1 MRLNVEEMNF
11 LAALDTATKD
21 AAVQEILSSLPYLE
35 SKELEE
41 IAERVLLKLDTMS
54 EDEFTAL
61 DLDIYREDR
70 SHE

>member
-21 AAVQEILSSLPYLE
+21 AVVQDILSSLPYFE

-41 IAERVLLKLDTMS
+41 IAERVLLKLDAMS
-54 EDEFTAL
+54 EAEFTAL
-61 DLDIYREDR
+61 DIEIYKEDR